1 MALVTFAQVL
11 LDYIDKLQ
19 RGEPIMLPLPPP
31 QVQPFGGGAAGRGSF
46 GGGNA
51 AGGGGYGAPAGGAG
65 GFNANTGEQLHTIR
79 TVSNVNFRPG
89 QE

>member
-1 MALVTFAQVL
+1 ML

-31 QVQPFGGGAAGRGSF
+31 QAQPFVGAAGRGSNF
-46 GGGNA
+46 GGGSA

-65 GFNANTGEQLHTIR
+65 GFNPGASEHLHTVYTLYR
-79 TVSNVNFRPG
+79 TCN
-89 QE
+89 